1 MPWKLLTGLNRLA
14 RLFQIKMLIWLNRFH
29 QFRQKLWAGNKA
41 TNLWKHLNE
50 NSFVKGSTEER
61 VINYAIDGTSVCK
74 SFYKRATGI
83 VPGLFDKVV
92 RAVVG
97 NTSHR
102 RATRKS
108 MLVALEHGSP
118 KVRVSVKG
126 VPLHL
131 LTARQRHALTI
142 MDMLFKG
149 QLRSLL
155 TSYLF

>member
-1 MPWKLLTGLNRLA
+1 M
-14 RLFQIKMLIWLNRFH
+14 
-29 QFRQKLWAGNKA
+29 
-41 TNLWKHLNE
+41 
-50 NSFVKGSTEER
+50 KGSTEER
-61 VINYAIDGTSVCK
+61 VINYSIDGTSVCK

-92 RAVVG
+92 RAVVA

-102 RATRKS
+102 RTTRKNL
-108 MLVALEHGSP
+108 LVALDHAPP

-131 LTARQRHALTI
+131 LTARQRHALII

-149 QLRSLL
+149 QLRNLL
-155 TSYLF
+155 AFDCSNFV